1 MAIAQSTE
9 EQNQGAYMSLSHVP
23 IPVQTQIARCVTEIR
38 LILGASCALV
48 VHGSIAL
55 DDFHLGQSDID
66 ILGFVD
72 LPVTAAQLRGVMEVL
87 VRHSLQPAPIEFSL
101 LERKLLAAW
110 VHPAPY
116 LVHYGESWRAAMTVA
131 LTDPQHAWLDVR
143 HDPDLSVHLAVA
155 HARGI
160 VVAGEVMIPA
170 PTVADAWAAV
180 WYDIKDA
187 VSQVDDQPISVILN
201 LCRTLWWRQ
210 TGHVVSKSAGGA
222 LVLPQLAGDAAQVVT
237 QVLAVRRGDVAELPA
252 STVLH
257 RVVAELLGR
266 VEGEVG
272 S

>member
-1 MAIAQSTE
+1 VA
-9 EQNQGAYMSLSHVP
+9 
-23 IPVQTQIARCVTEIR
+23 EIC
-38 LILGASCALV
+38 LILGTSCALV

-72 LPVTAAQLRGVMEVL
+72 QPVTAAQLRAVMQVL
-87 VRHSLQPAPIEFSL
+87 VANSLQPAPIEFSL
-101 LERKLLAAW
+101 LDRRVLTAW
-110 VHPAPY
+110 VHPAPF
-116 LVHYGESWRAAMTVA
+116 LVHYSESWRAAMTGA
-131 LTDPQHAWLDVR
+131 LADPQHEWLTVR

-160 VVAGEVMIPA
+160 VVAGAVTIPA
-170 PTVADAWAAV
+170 PTVVDAWAAV

-187 VSQVDDQPISVILN
+187 AEQVDANPISVILN

-222 LVLPQLAGDAAQVVT
+222 LVLPQLSGDAALVVT
-237 QVLAVRRGDVAELPA
+237 QVLAVRRGDTTQLPSSA
-252 STVLH
+252 VLH
-257 RVVAELLGR
+257 RVVGELLGR

>member
-1 MAIAQSTE
+1 
-9 EQNQGAYMSLSHVP
+9 MSLLHVP
-23 IPVQTQIARCVTEIR
+23 VPVHAQIDCCVAEIC
-38 LILGASCALV
+38 LILGTSCALV

-55 DDFHLGQSDID
+55 DDFHIGQSDID

-72 LPVTAAQLRGVMEVL
+72 TPLTSAQLRAVMQVL
-87 VRHSLQPAPIEFSL
+87 VTNSLQPAPIEFSL
-101 LERKLLAAW
+101 LDRRVLTNW

-116 LVHYGESWRAAMTVA
+116 LLHYGESWRAAMTTALVA
-131 LTDPQHAWLDVR
+131 PHHDWLTVR
-143 HDPDLSVHLAVA
+143 HDPDLSAHLAVA

-160 VVAGEVMIPA
+160 VVAGAVTIPA

-187 VSQVDDQPISVILN
+187 AEQVDANPTYVILN

-210 TGHVVSKSAGGA
+210 TGQVVSKSAGGV

-237 QVLAVRRGDVAELPA
+237 QVLALRRGETVQLPVAA
-252 STVLH
+252 VLH
-257 RVVAELLGR
+257 RVVAELLER
-266 VEGEVG
+266 IAG

>member
-1 MAIAQSTE
+1 MVLA
-9 EQNQGAYMSLSHVP
+9 HVP
-23 IPVQTQIARCVTEIR
+23 LSVQTQINQCVTEMR
-38 LILGASCALV
+38 LILGTSCALV

-55 DDFHLGQSDID
+55 DDFQLGQSDID

-72 LPVTAAQLRGVMEVL
+72 TPLTAIQLRAVMQVL
-87 VRHSLQPAPIEFSL
+87 VTNSLQPAPIEFSL
-101 LERKLLAAW
+101 LDRRVLTTW

-116 LVHYGESWRAAMTVA
+116 LLHYGESWRAAMTVA
-131 LTDPQHAWLDVR
+131 LADPQHDWLTVR

-160 VVAGEVMIPA
+160 VVAGAVTIPA

-187 VSQVDDQPISVILN
+187 AEQVVDEPVYVILN

-210 TGHVVSKSAGGA
+210 TGQVVSKSAGGE

-237 QVLAVRRGDVAELPA
+237 QVLALRRGETVQLPA
-252 STVLH
+252 AAVLQ
-257 RVVAELLGR
+257 RVVGELLER
-266 VEGEVG
+266 IAG

>member
-1 MAIAQSTE
+1 
-9 EQNQGAYMSLSHVP
+9 
-23 IPVQTQIARCVTEIR
+23 
-38 LILGASCALV
+38 V

-72 LPVTAAQLRGVMEVL
+72 TPLTAAQLRAVMQVL
-87 VRHSLQPAPIEFSL
+87 VTNSLQPAPIEFSL
-101 LERKLLAAW
+101 LERRVLTAW

-116 LVHYGESWRAAMTVA
+116 LLHYGESWRVAMTAA
-131 LTDPQHAWLDVR
+131 LADPQHEWLTVR

-160 VVAGEVMIPA
+160 VVAGAVTIPA

-187 VSQVDDQPISVILN
+187 AEQVDDQPISVILN

-210 TGHVVSKSAGGA
+210 TGQVVSKSAGGER
-222 LVLPQLAGDAAQVVT
+222 VLPQLAGDAAQVVT
-237 QVLAVRRGDVAELPA
+237 QVLALRRGETVQLPA
-252 STVLH
+252 AVVLH

-266 VEGEVG
+266 IAG